1 MTVSKVQKKNRT
13 AVFLL
18 FVLILLLGFAVRIT
32 DLDDPPLDF
41 HGTRQLR
48 SLILARDFY
57 LQTRQDTD
65 ADLAARSRDLS
76 QLEAYEPPI
85 LERLIAFVYRLMDAE
100 DWRVGRL
107 LSSLFWVCGSVFI
120 ALAAWR
126 ISSIAGAAGSVL
138 ILMFFPMSVIMSRSI
153 QPDPWMCAWLM
164 AAIWVGLRWAEDGRK
179 RDILMTAVFGGVSIL
194 VKAFAG
200 FFIAGLLAGVWVARL
215 SRDGWVRSLRTVVF
229 VGAAAVAPTVIYALS
244 LGSERSGGFVS
255 FWVVSL
261 GGMIWKP
268 RFYAE
273 WLAMLKGLIS
283 LPMIFI
289 ALVGVFTLRR
299 ERFAPILG
307 AWAGYFAYGLTVPY
321 QVTTHEYYS
330 LMIYPLTALSAAP
343 VFALIWE
350 KIAAQGRIRQVAAAL
365 IVGFGAFY
373 GAYVAVGML
382 RASDERAEP
391 ASWARAGAAI
401 PEDARLIGLTGDY
414 GMRLNYY
421 GLRRLDMSWQSSG
434 DERLFQAAGRDT
446 SDFEARFDALTAEI
460 DYFFISS
467 LGELAAQPELAA
479 RLNAYPLAAEGNG
492 FLLYDLR
499 QKEEEK
505 R

>member
-1 MTVSKVQKKNRT
+1 MTVTQVQQKNQ
-13 AVFLL
+13 VVVILL
-18 FVLILLLGFAVRIT
+18 FAVIFLTGFAVRIA

-57 LQTRQDTD
+57 LQTLPD
-65 ADLAARSRDLS
+65 ADADFAARSRDLS

-85 LERLIAFVYRLMDAE
+85 LERLVALGYRLIGAE
-100 DWRVGRL
+100 DWRVGRV
-107 LSSLFWVCGSVFI
+107 LSSLFWIFGAVFI
-120 ALAAWR
+120 ALAAR
-126 ISSIAGAAGSVL
+126 LISSPAGAAGC
-138 ILMFFPMSVIMSRSI
+138 ILVMLFFPMSVIMSRSI

-164 AAIWVGLRWAEDGRK
+164 ASIWAGLRWAASGQA
-179 RDILMTAVFGGVSIL
+179 RDILMTAVFGAIAIL

-200 FFIAGLLAGVWVARL
+200 FLIAGLLIGVFTARL
-215 SRDGWVRSLRTVVF
+215 SRDGWGRSLRTVVL
-229 VGAAAVAPTVIYALS
+229 VGLAAIAPTVVYALF

-261 GGMIWKP
+261 GGMIFEP

-283 LPMIFI
+283 LPMVFI
-289 ALVGVFTLRR
+289 ALVGVFMLKR
-299 ERFAPILG
+299 EQFAPILG
-307 AWAGYFAYGLTVPY
+307 AWVGYFAYGLTVPY

-330 LMIYPLTALSAAP
+330 LIIYPLAALSAAP
-343 VFALIWE
+343 VFALAWE
-350 KIAAQGRIRQVAAAL
+350 KIAAHGRLRQLFAAL
-365 IVGFGAFY
+365 VVGFGAFY
-373 GAYVAVGML
+373 GGYVAVGML
-382 RASDERAEP
+382 RASDGRAEP

-401 PEDARLIGLTGDY
+401 PEGARLIGLTGDY

-446 SDFEARFDALTAEI
+446 SDFDARFDALTAEM
-460 DYFFISS
+460 DYFFVSS
-467 LGELAAQPELAA
+467 LGEFEAQPELVE
-479 RLNAYPLAAEGNG
+479 RLSAYPLAAEGNG

-499 QKEEEK
+499 QKGEE
-505 R
+505 